1 MKKRIACLH
10 AHYSNIQYIEN
21 ALSSDE
27 LELIHFVDPGLMSRI
42 SSDKNFDEVQAQ
54 NKVIEQIEW
63 MSQANVEAILI
74 TCTNYIAL
82 LDENRLNTTIPII
95 KIDEP
100 FFDSICNITEPQIV
114 LFTNPAT
121 VEGTMRRLNEFA
133 TIHGKPIPDIEVRV
147 VEDAFELIMQGKN
160 EQYVE
165 QLSKYIK
172 GVFASDKN
180 KKISVAQLSMV
191 ETAVKVE
198 RELNVKIG
206 NPLDSLI
213 LNFEDLL

>member
-27 LELIHFVDPGLMSRI
+27 VELIHFVDPGLMSRI

-82 LDENRLNTTIPII
+82 LEENRLNTTIPII

-100 FFDSICNITEPQIV
+100 FFGSICNITEPQIL

-147 VEDAFELIMQGKN
+147 VENAFELIMQGKN

-172 GVFASDKN
+172 GVFVSDKN

-191 ETAVKVE
+191 ETAIKVE
-198 RELNVKIG
+198 HELNVKIG